1 MQQVAKKSPSGG
13 ALLNNIISYKRDR
26 LQLPEYD
33 YNMTPADIIRF
44 SNQNFDYER
53 YIRDWVLPYS
63 NSNFYIRRSG
73 GSDLASASAAS
84 SSRQPFSVESSYY
97 MEPREEDYANYY
109 KSVGNITTV
118 DVKTD
123 EHRPLAKKPS
133 SSTLEYLD
141 LSDRN
146 PQGSYYFH
154 HNNTYI
160 MFHISFF
167 SIVVIIF
174 VKLLNI
180 WHFINKFEIFLFQ
193 ILIIKLIFC
202 LFCQSL
208 S

>member
-146 PQGSYYFH
+146 PQGSYYSY
-154 HNNTYI
+154 HNSSYI
-160 MFHISFF
+160 MFHLSFLVLL
-167 SIVVIIF
+167 SSY
-174 VKLLNI
+174 LLNYS
-180 WHFINKFEIFLFQ
+180 IFG
-193 ILIIKLIFC
+193 IL
-202 LFCQSL
+202 
-208 S
+208 